1 MNTRALCATVHSL
14 HYRRRLARDLPKL
27 EETLRVELCS
37 RGLTH
42 ARLGGYHVQLDD
54 DEILIE
60 HSSPISPGQLRLPGV
75 EKQVNY

>member
-14 HYRRRLARDLPKL
+14 QYRRRLARDLPKL

-42 ARLGGYHVQLDD
+42 ARLGGYVVHI
-54 DEILIE
+54 DENEIFIE
-60 HSSPISPGQLRLPGV
+60 RSPSLTPGQLRLPGV
-75 EKQVNY
+75 ENG